1 MDILADENLAMEKVK
16 NIKIAK
22 WTMFHN
28 IQV

>member
-1 MDILADENLAMEKVK
+1 MIMADENLAMEKVK

-22 WTMFHN
+22 WTMSHN